1 MIRILLLFIAL
12 LCTASAANVMAQ
24 SKFFSTPSRGGA
36 EGARQNA
43 QLTTL
48 QGENERMNACTA
60 AGRVYAPTH
69 PNRDANSCIPHLTLN
84 PTNGQATFTN
94 RVNVNSGGVNVTG
107 ASTFN
112 NGITVGAGGLSVTG
126 NSTFNN
132 RITIGAGGLNV
143 TGNTTLNNNL
153 AVTGTSTFSSNMN
166 VNARVTANQLYVGS
180 GNVGNIPTC
189 TSSQKLQWS
198 GTAWTCVTDN
208 IGATASTEVDPK
220 VGALTNGRWC
230 RTNGSKVICD
240 VEAPVVCGNAQKL
253 KWDGSSWSCI
263 ADQGL
268 TQSEGDARYL
278 RLTGGTLSGTLNTQ
292 RINATMLFTDDY
304 SAGRWCRANTNGRVL
319 CTSDIP
325 TAEYSC
331 VVRSKDCSWGS
342 SPVTCNVSCNSNEQ
356 RTGGGCQRPAF
367 SSSEVDPPVLI
378 YSRPESARTW
388 GCRFSTASQDSPTS
402 LTAYAVCCS

>member
-36 EGARQNA
+36 EGAKQNA

-48 QGENERMNACTA
+48 QTENERMNACTA

-69 PNRDANSCIPHLTLN
+69 ANRDANDCIPHLTLN

-107 ASTFN
+107 
-112 NGITVGAGGLSVTG
+112 

-132 RITIGAGGLNV
+132 RITIGAGGLTVGAGGANI

-189 TSSQKLQWS
+189 TSAQKLQWS

-240 VEAPVVCGNAQKL
+240 VNVPVSCGNAQKL

-263 ADQGL
+263 ADQGI
-268 TQSEGDARYL
+268 TQADGDGRYL
-278 RLTGGTLSGTLNTQ
+278 RLTGGTLSGTLNAQ
-292 RINATMLFTDDY
+292 RINATMVFTNDY
-304 SAGRWCRANTNGRVL
+304 SGDRWCRANTNGRIQ
-319 CTSDIP
+319 CTAATPSGS
-325 TAEYSC
+325 TSGGTC
-331 VVRSKDCSWGS
+331 VVCCDGICRQSCSGF
-342 SPVTCNVSCNSNEQ
+342 TCS
-356 RTGGGCQRPAF
+356 GGDDDFG
-367 SSSEVDPPVLI
+367 D
-378 YSRPESARTW
+378 W
-388 GCRFSTASQDSPTS
+388 
-402 LTAYAVCCS
+402 

>member
-1 MIRILLLFIAL
+1 MIYRLLLLGSLVCL
-12 LCTASAANVMAQ
+12 LPFVDASAQ

-36 EGARQNA
+36 EGAKQNA

-48 QGENERMNACTA
+48 QTENERMNACTA

-69 PNRDANSCIPHLTLN
+69 ANRDANDCIPHLTLN

-107 ASTFN
+107 
-112 NGITVGAGGLSVTG
+112 

-132 RITIGAGGLNV
+132 RITIGAGGLTVGAGGANI

-189 TSSQKLQWS
+189 TSSQKLQWN

-230 RTNGSKVICD
+230 RTNGSKIICD

-263 ADQGL
+263 ADQGI
-268 TQSEGDARYL
+268 TQSEGDSRYL
-278 RLTGGTLSGTLNTQ
+278 RLTGGTLSGTLNTA

-304 SAGRWCRANTNGRVL
+304 SGGRWCRANTNGRIL
-319 CTSDIP
+319 CTSETP
-325 TAEYSC
+325 TTESSC
-331 VVRSKDCSWGS
+331 VVRSNDCSWGS

-378 YSRPESARTW
+378 YSRPESARSW
-388 GCRFSTASQDSPTS
+388 GCRFSTASQHSPTS